1 MTYAR
6 PGRLGLVAA
15 ATFLFTPRVF
25 FVLEQGW
32 TEPFVVLLLSA
43 VVFCACRAPR
53 LLAYALGLFLV
64 VKQYLVFAAPAG
76 LLLFPKPFR
85 WRNVQGTV
93 LRATTVALAVSLPFI
108 LWNVSAFTYDVVT
121 LHIHQPFR
129 QDALS
134 YLAWLAR
141 EGGVPLPTALAF
153 AAALAGMALG
163 LWRAARTP
171 AGFAAT
177 VALVYLGF
185 FAFNKQAFCNYY
197 FFVVGALCCAI
208 AASGSEPQTP
218 ATTSATLEIRQVS

>member
-6 PGRLGLVAA
+6 PGRVGLVAA

-32 TEPFVVLLLSA
+32 TEPFVVLLLST

-53 LLAYALGLFLV
+53 LLPYTLGLFLV
-64 VKQYLVFAAPAG
+64 VKQYLVFATLAG
-76 LLLFPKPFR
+76 SLLTPKPFR
-85 WRNVQGTV
+85 WREVRATV
-93 LRATTVALAVSLPFI
+93 LRAMTVALAVSVPFI
-108 LWNVSAFTYDVVT
+108 VWNVSAFIRDVVT
-121 LHIHQPFR
+121 VHIHQPFR

-141 EGGVPLPTALAF
+141 DGGVPPPTALAF
-153 AAALAGMALG
+153 AAALAGVALG
-163 LWRAARTP
+163 LWRAARSP

-197 FFVVGALCCAI
+197 FFVLGALCCAI
-208 AASGSEPQTP
+208 AASGSKPQTP
-218 ATTSATLEIRQVS
+218 ATTSASTRRRGG